1 MQLCPFFHKPRFRP
15 FLTLDK
21 IIFLPFFHP
30 SFHPTLPSSL
40 SSFPFL
46 TSVWIVSS
54 CSSSLLTYLFLSCYS
69 FYSLPVYYLLL
80 SFFSLPS
87 CPFHSPLPSSLP
99 HLPTLLI
106 KPVFLYSFTPLQLN
120 PFPTFFPSFLPPTL
134 FNLPSS
140 FIPNSLPNP
149 FSFVLFHITISYP
162 LSYLPPFLPSF
173 HLSLFHFS
181 LCFSLNLSFLSY
193 LSLLPTFL
201 SFFQPFLHAYFISP
215 FLISP
220 FSPYFIPSSSLPSS
234 FPSQNPLHT
243 VPPFISLLS
252 PNSLL
257 LLLSSTQSPS
267 PLPPTNPPTHPP
279 LPPHSFPP
287 STGVA
292 LLKQNI

>member
-201 SFFQPFLHAYFISP
+201 SFFQPFPHAYFISP

-267 PLPPTNPPTHPP
+267 PLTPHQPTHPP
-279 LPPHSFPP
+279 SSSSSLLPSFHWC
-287 STGVA
+287 SSS
-292 LLKQNI
+292 

>member
-201 SFFQPFLHAYFISP
+201 SFFQPFPHAYFISP

-220 FSPYFIPSSSLPSS
+220 FSHVLLSSFLPSALIS
-234 FPSQNPLHT
+234 FLH
-243 VPPFISLLS
+243 PPSLLHF
-252 PNSLL
+252 PLKILFTPSLL
-257 LLLSSTQSPS
+257 LFLSSHLIPYSSSSP
-267 PLPPTNPPTHPP
+267 PPRV
-279 LPPHSFPP
+279 PHH
-287 STGVA
+287 
-292 LLKQNI
+292 